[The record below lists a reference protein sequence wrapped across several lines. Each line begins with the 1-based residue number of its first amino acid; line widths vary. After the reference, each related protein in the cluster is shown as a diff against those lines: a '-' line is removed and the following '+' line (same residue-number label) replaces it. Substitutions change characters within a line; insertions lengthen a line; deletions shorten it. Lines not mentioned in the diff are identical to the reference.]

1 MKRMQLVVIVLL
13 SLVWMSPSHCREVDS
28 YKAQAE
34 KIKNTF
40 ESALFTF
47 SPGIQ
52 KHYALRLYRVTGDER
67 YIYPVIFNLLIFL
80 DKLRYDSLGLNDPA
94 YLRARAQQV
103 IDHEFNLGVT
113 NPEARR
119 AALIKGGDVAFY
131 LMLAKN
137 LNSLREYNLEG
148 AKVFPESTQL
158 REALKQQKE
167 KLTAFLLDDEL
178 MKISGAQLVNYV
190 YYLYFLD
197 VVDIRKQYLDG
208 FEKALMQ
215 GRPDTELSKGEYID
229 KVYGLTHVILAA
241 SDYFQ
246 HKVDRKEFAWILDY
260 FEENIE
266 TIIARTK
273 PDVYAEVGLSFLLA
287 GYSQDNHA
295 LGRIQAQI
303 ASDINQDKGM
313 ILSVKGGDDLRS
325 GEHRNVLAIMLL
337 DWPETLTPGP
347 DLRKM
352 AKFQKLLP
360 IQQRD

>member
-1 MKRMQLVVIVLL
+1 MKRVQLIVIVFL
-13 SLVWMSPSHCREVDS
+13 SLVWISPAHCRENVS
-28 YKAQAE
+28 YQAQAE
-34 KIKNTF
+34 KIRNTF

-47 SPGIQ
+47 SPGVQ
-52 KHYALRLYRVTGDER
+52 KHYALRMYRVTGDER
-67 YIYPVIFNLLIFL
+67 YVYPVVFNLLTFL
-80 DKLRYDSLGLNDPA
+80 DKLRYDSIGLNQPA
-94 YLRARAQQV
+94 YIQARAQQV
-103 IDHEFNLGVT
+103 INHEFNLGAT
-113 NPEARR
+113 DPEARR

-137 LNSLREYNLEG
+137 LNSLREYNLVG
-148 AKVFPESTQL
+148 AKVFPESTRL
-158 REALKQQKE
+158 IEALKQKKE
-167 KLTAFLLDDEL
+167 KLAAFLLDDEL

-208 FEKALMQ
+208 LERALMQ
-215 GRPDTELSKGEYID
+215 GRPDPELSKGEYTD
-229 KVYGLTHVILAA
+229 KVYGLTHVVLAA

-246 HKVDRKEFAWILDY
+246 YKVQRKEFSWILDY
-260 FEENIE
+260 FEKNID

-295 LGRIQAQI
+295 LRRVQEQI
-303 ASDINQDKGM
+303 LSDIDQDKGM

-347 DLRKM
+347 DLRTM

-360 IQQRD
+360 IQERD